1 LSELIRAVVVS
12 GGIIA
17 GSVILAFVSRWI
29 MRTVVARV
37 YRKTRLEL
45 DDILFK
51 LLESPLALAIVV
63 VGTYAAVVTLLHSD
77 ALGLSDE
84 TVGRYV
90 DKTSRVFSAAIILVA
105 AWAAVRIFNAFAR
118 WYATSAAP
126 EGSAHQI
133 HVLRKIVNIAAW
145 ALVVVLVL
153 HQLGQKVTPLLASLG
168 IAGLAVALALQDT
181 LANLFSGFYLMADQ
195 SVKVGDYIKLETG
208 EEGFVEDVG
217 WRNTRIRLWANNM
230 VIIPNSKLVQT
241 VMTNYEMPQQQLS
254 VYTWCGVS
262 YNSDLD
268 HVERVTID
276 TAKEVLERVPGSVT
290 DFTPVVRFKEFGD
303 SNINF
308 VVVFRAK
315 EVASQYMLQHEF
327 IKALHRRY
335 KEEGIEISWPVRV
348 IVPSNNGKAET
359 PV

>member
-1 LSELIRAVVVS
+1 MSTLVEAVTIS
-12 GGIIA
+12 GGIVA
-17 GSVILAFVSRWI
+17 GSVVLAFIGRWI
-29 MRTVVARV
+29 MRTVVARA
-37 YRKTRLEL
+37 YRRTGFEL

-51 LLESPLALAIVV
+51 LLEAPLAVAVVLA
-63 VGTYAAVVTLLHSD
+63 GTYAATVIFLRSE
-77 ALGLSDE
+77 ALGLSAE
-84 TVGRYV
+84 TLTRYA
-90 DKTSRVFSAAIILVA
+90 TRTNQYFSAAATLLV
-105 AWAAVRIFNAFAR
+105 AWAALRLFNAFAR
-118 WYATSAAP
+118 WYASSVAP
-126 EGSAHQI
+126 EISAHQVR
-133 HVLRKIVNIAAW
+133 VLRKVVNIGAW
-145 ALVVVLVL
+145 VVVVVLVL
-153 HQLGQKVTPLLASLG
+153 RQLGQEVTPLLASLG
-168 IAGLAVALALQDT
+168 VAGLAVALALQDT

-195 SVKVGDYIKLETG
+195 SIKVGDYIKLETG

-241 VMTNYEMPQQQLS
+241 VMTNYEMPQRQLS

-262 YNSDLD
+262 YNSDLE

-276 TAKEVLERVPGSVT
+276 VAKEVLEGVPGSVT
-290 DFTPVVRFKEFGD
+290 EFTPVVRFKEFGD

-315 EVASQYMLQHEF
+315 EVAAQYQLQHEF

-335 KEEGIEISWPVRV
+335 KEEGIEISFPVRV
-348 IVPSNNGKAET
+348 IVPPSNGKVEI